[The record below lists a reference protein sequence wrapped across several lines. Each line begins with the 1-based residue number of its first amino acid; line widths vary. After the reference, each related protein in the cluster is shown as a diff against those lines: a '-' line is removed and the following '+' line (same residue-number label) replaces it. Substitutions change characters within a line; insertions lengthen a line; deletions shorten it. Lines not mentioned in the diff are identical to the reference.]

1 MKLLPALLCCA
12 AWMHAQPSTDVQL
25 LNEVRQLRQDLAT
38 TTLSMQRTQ
47 ILLYR
52 LQLSDAAM
60 TRATQR
66 ADQARTQLA
75 GIQQRFKNDADQ
87 IQAAEDELNRTQDP
101 NQKARLPNIIANLK
115 KDMEN
120 WTPQFQD
127 AQSKQLDAESQLRA
141 EQAKRDALEAA
152 LDKLDKQL
160 EAATAARQ

>member
-1 MKLLPALLCCA
+1 MKLLLPFLCCA
-12 AWMHAQPSTDVQL
+12 AWMQAQPSTDVQL

-66 ADQARTQLA
+66 ADQARSQLA
-75 GIQQRFKNDADQ
+75 GIQQRFKSDTDQMQSFEADTEPH
-87 IQAAEDELNRTQDP
+87 AGSD
-101 NQKARLPNIIANLK
+101 QKARLNMIANLK

-120 WTPQFQD
+120 WTPQLQD
-127 AQSKQLDAESQLRA
+127 AQTKQIDAEAQLRA
-141 EQAKRDALEAA
+141 EQARRDALEAA

>member
-1 MKLLPALLCCA
+1 MKLLLPLLCCA
-12 AWMHAQPSTDVQL
+12 AWMQAQTSTDSQL

-60 TRATQR
+60 TRATER
-66 ADQARTQLA
+66 VDQARTQLT
-75 GIQQRFKNDADQ
+75 GIQQRLKNDADQ
-87 IQAAEDELNRTQDP
+87 IQAMQDELNRTQDSA
-101 NQKARLPNIIANLK
+101 QKARLPNMIANLK
-115 KDMEN
+115 KDLEN
-120 WTPQFQD
+120 WTPNAQD
-127 AQSKQLDAESQLRA
+127 AQSKQIDAESQLRT

>member
-1 MKLLPALLCCA
+1 MKLLLPFLCCA
-12 AWMHAQPSTDVQL
+12 AWMQAQPATDSQL

-66 ADQARTQLA
+66 ADNARSQLA
-75 GIQQRFKNDADQ
+75 GIQLRFKNDADQ
-87 IQAAEDELNRTQDP
+87 IQSFQDELNRTQDAA
-101 NQKARLPNIIANLK
+101 QKARLPNMIANLK

-120 WTPQFQD
+120 WTPQLQD
-127 AQSKQLDAESQLRA
+127 AQSKQIDAESELRN

-160 EAATAARQ
+160 EAATAGHR

>member
-1 MKLLPALLCCA
+1 MRHLHNAEMKLLPALLCCA
-12 AWMHAQPSTDVQL
+12 AWMQAQPSTDVQL

-66 ADQARTQLA
+66 ADQARNQLA

-87 IQAAEDELNRTQDP
+87 IQASRT
-101 NQKARLPNIIANLK
+101 N
-115 KDMEN
+115 
-120 WTPQFQD
+120 
-127 AQSKQLDAESQLRA
+127 
-141 EQAKRDALEAA
+141 
-152 LDKLDKQL
+152 
-160 EAATAARQ
+160 